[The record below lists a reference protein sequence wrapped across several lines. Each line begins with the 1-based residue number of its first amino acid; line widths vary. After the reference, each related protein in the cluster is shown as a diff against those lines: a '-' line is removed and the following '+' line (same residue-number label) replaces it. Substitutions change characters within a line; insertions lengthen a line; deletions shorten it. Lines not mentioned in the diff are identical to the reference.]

1 MMKKAVVQIMILLI
15 AIPVIAQKK
24 QDAEL
29 KREVTLYNP
38 YKPSLPDVVK
48 KSYLPDMTD
57 TSKVRPDFKYDIKTI
72 AFMPVYNITTI
83 KPATLLPDALP
94 KLYNSFV
101 KFGFGNYVSPLAE
114 ISITNERSKKGAI
127 GLYARH
133 FSTHGNVEL
142 QNLKKAYAG
151 YMDNDVS
158 VFGRRFLE
166 NSVFVSSVDLIQ
178 KTRYAYGYDT
188 TFSDY
193 EPSKKDISLNYYN
206 FGAQA
211 GLVSQKLDSSTLS
224 YDFKIDYNFFHSD
237 VNFYQHNLGLKL
249 SMNKSFM
256 GFYVGSGIEYDYYK
270 PSDSASVNSKY
281 IFALTPFVRKSSAE
295 WNLRL
300 GVQLVADKEPEGSSK
315 FHIYPDCNFSFGIVP
330 TYISFFAGLTGKLE
344 NNQPL
349 NVIGINPYVT
359 PGKTIYNI
367 SNTDYTLIVRTGL
380 TGATGIDGTYQV
392 SASYSVANDMLFFY
406 NSILRDGV
414 AVIQRGNYF
423 MPLYDQAEILNFHGE
438 MGGKISS
445 RFSLNAGADYY
456 KYTLANNDF
465 AWNKPEWTA
474 NLGLKYNLR
483 DKIIA
488 NISLNAVGL
497 RRELVTTTD
506 ISMLNTPVNQIIN
519 IPGNL
524 SVNLG
529 AEYRYTKILSFW
541 FKLNNIT
548 FSRYYEWA
556 FYPSQRFIG
565 LIGFTYSL

>member
-1 MMKKAVVQIMILLI
+1 MKKAVVQIMILLI